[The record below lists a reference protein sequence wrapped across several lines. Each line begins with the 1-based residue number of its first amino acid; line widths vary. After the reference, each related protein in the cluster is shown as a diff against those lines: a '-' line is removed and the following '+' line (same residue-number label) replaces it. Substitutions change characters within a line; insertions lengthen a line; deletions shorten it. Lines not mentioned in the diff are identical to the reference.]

1 MVTEVRWQ
9 PPTATEFLEVEDWRG
24 VPGYADYEVSD
35 MGRVRCLKDRKGG
48 FKAPFILTTALS
60 RPGRPMVTLRNE
72 SGQKSR
78 RVDELVLE
86 AFTGPRPASDWGP
99 VPTNGD
105 RRDVRADNL
114 SWVEGIVKPV
124 KARSVVKRRK
134 AIKKAPIVKV
144 PSQIRHGHWL
154 GVGNVLVS
162 ILPTQ
167 VIELTV
173 ADSPDHHAIPLS
185 DLEDVIRVLQAA
197 KTIIEG

>member
-1 MVTEVRWQ
+1 MTTQDARWDS
-9 PPTATEFLEVEDWRG
+9 PTTDFLEVEDWRG
-24 VPGYADYEVSD
+24 IPDYADYEVSD

-48 FKAPFILTTALS
+48 FKAPFILTATLS
-60 RPGRPMVTLRNE
+60 TPGRPMVTLRNE
-72 SGQKSR
+72 SAQRAR

-86 AFTGPRPASDWGP
+86 AFTGPRPAEDWGP

-114 SWVEGIVKPV
+114 SWVEGIRKPV
-124 KARSVVKRRK
+124 KPRSVGKRRK
-134 AIKKAPIVKV
+134 AIQKSPIAKV

-154 GVGNVLVS
+154 GIGNVLVS

-173 ADSPDHHAIPLS
+173 SDSPDHHAIPLN
-185 DLEDVIRVLQAA
+185 DLDDVIRVLQAA
-197 KTIIEG
+197 KSIIEG